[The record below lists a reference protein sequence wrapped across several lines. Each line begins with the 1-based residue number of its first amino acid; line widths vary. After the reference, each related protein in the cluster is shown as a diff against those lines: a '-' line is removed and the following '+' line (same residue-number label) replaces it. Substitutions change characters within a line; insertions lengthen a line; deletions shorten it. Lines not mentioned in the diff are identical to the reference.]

1 MKVIVDS
8 NVVFSALLKVENVF
22 RYELLLNKTLDF
34 HTCKYLVIELFKYKN
49 KIFKL
54 SQLNEDQIL
63 EGFYG
68 ILKRIELHNEDNVL
82 VENWDSAFYLCQ
94 DVDINDVPF
103 VALTLELD
111 GLLWTGDIKL
121 KESLKQKGFDRFFE
135 P

>member
-1 MKVIVDS
+1 M
-8 NVVFSALLKVENVF
+8 F

-34 HTCKYLVIELFKYKN
+34 HTCKYLVIEIFKYKN